1 MKKSAVSEN
10 QTRDLDQ
17 TCIQTIRMLAV
28 DAIEQANSGHPG
40 MPMES
45 AALGYLLWTQ
55 FLKHNPRNPLWENRD
70 RFVLSAGHGSML
82 LYGLLHLTG
91 YDVTLDDLRHF
102 RQWGSKTPGH
112 PEYGCTAGVETSTGP
127 LAQGFSN
134 GVGMAMA
141 EKFLAARYNRP
152 GFDIVNYHV
161 YALVSDGDLME
172 GLSSE
177 AASLAGHL
185 RLSKLIYVY
194 LDNRITIE
202 GSTQLTF
209 TEDTAKRFEAY
220 GWNVVRVDDGNDL
233 KKMSDAL
240 SRAKGQDQKPS
251 LIMARTH
258 LGYGSPNKQDTAAA
272 HGSPLGA
279 AEVKA
284 TKQAL
289 GWPLEPSFHVP
300 AEVLAV
306 TQRQVRRGAD
316 EEQQWRSVFDGYS
329 KKYPELAKEWS
340 DLKNTPL
347 RAGWEKAIPLFK
359 AGEQLATR
367 QASGKVINAL
377 AASLPT
383 LIGGSADLASST
395 ETVITGGGEMSAETP
410 AGRNIHFGVREHAM
424 AGLMNGM
431 ALTRGVIPFGG
442 TFLVFSAYMLPSIRL
457 AAMMRLGVVYVF
469 THDSIGLGEDG
480 PSHQPIE
487 QLAQLRSIPHMV
499 VLRPVDATETAE
511 AWKIA
516 LERREAPTCLVLTRQ
531 KLPVLDRS
539 KYASAS
545 GVSRGGYVLSDPSDG
560 KYRAIIMATGSEI
573 HLALSAQERLAQ
585 EGLPVRVVNMA
596 SWELFDSQPEEYRTS
611 VLPPGVRAR
620 LAVEAGS
627 SMGWHRYVGE
637 SGDIVSIDR
646 FGASAPAG
654 VLFEKYGF
662 TAENVAT
669 RVRRMIDRNNKA

>member
-1 MKKSAVSEN
+1 
-10 QTRDLDQ
+10 
-17 TCIQTIRMLAV
+17 
-28 DAIEQANSGHPG
+28 
-40 MPMES
+40 
-45 AALGYLLWTQ
+45 
-55 FLKHNPRNPLWENRD
+55 
-70 RFVLSAGHGSML
+70 
-82 LYGLLHLTG
+82 
-91 YDVTLDDLRHF
+91 
-102 RQWGSKTPGH
+102 
-112 PEYGCTAGVETSTGP
+112 
-127 LAQGFSN
+127 
-134 GVGMAMA
+134 
-141 EKFLAARYNRP
+141 
-152 GFDIVNYHV
+152 
-161 YALVSDGDLME
+161 
-172 GLSSE
+172 
-177 AASLAGHL
+177 
-185 RLSKLIYVY
+185 
-194 LDNRITIE
+194 
-202 GSTQLTF
+202 
-209 TEDTAKRFEAY
+209 
-220 GWNVVRVDDGNDL
+220 
-233 KKMSDAL
+233 
-240 SRAKGQDQKPS
+240 
-251 LIMARTH
+251 
-258 LGYGSPNKQDTAAA
+258 
-272 HGSPLGA
+272 
-279 AEVKA
+279 
-284 TKQAL
+284 
-289 GWPLEPSFHVP
+289 
-300 AEVLAV
+300 
-306 TQRQVRRGAD
+306 
-316 EEQQWRSVFDGYS
+316 
-329 KKYPELAKEWS
+329 
-340 DLKNTPL
+340 
-347 RAGWEKAIPLFK
+347 
-359 AGEQLATR
+359 
-367 QASGKVINAL
+367 
-377 AASLPT
+377 
-383 LIGGSADLASST
+383 
-395 ETVITGGGEMSAETP
+395 
-410 AGRNIHFGVREHAM
+410 M